1 MSSAEYT
8 TVDANAKME
17 CGSGIS
23 DTCKGATIPMN
34 NAGWQQ
40 LTGEVVGA
48 ATFILK
54 SFSLAAVSDPSVP
67 KSQIKAL
74 NAARCAVTFLGDNA
88 WNWLAALYYGMKT
101 VGQEQEMVKLLD
113 EYYPYV
119 CTCNEEVDTF
129 AVLLMVA
136 ESTITAY
143 ASIIFGACSEIAQE
157 TMAYQGKGNNFKAP
171 KK

>member
-1 MSSAEYT
+1 MSDYT

-23 DTCKGATIPMN
+23 AACKGSTIPMN

-48 ATFILK
+48 ATFMLK
-54 SFSLAAVSDPSVP
+54 SFSLAAVSDPNTP
-67 KSQIKAL
+67 KSQVKAL

-101 VGQEQEMVKLLD
+101 VGQE
-113 EYYPYV
+113 
-119 CTCNEEVDTF
+119 
-129 AVLLMVA
+129 
-136 ESTITAY
+136 
-143 ASIIFGACSEIAQE
+143 
-157 TMAYQGKGNNFKAP
+157 
-171 KK
+171 